1 LPLSSGQDY
10 HWSKEYSQQV
20 LTAKTSEKHLES
32 GSGNNPPDYVR
43 LFLNFQTI
51 YGFKCYL
58 YKCLYYEKNVLTHK
72 TKTIVKKDRKRNMV
86 KMNIV
91 LPAMGE
97 GIIEATV
104 NKWLVAEGAVV
115 KEDDP
120 LVEVATDKV
129 DSEVPSPAEGTIA
142 SINAAE
148 GSVVKVGEVIAVI
161 ETNIETNP
169 ETTGKIEKEVD
180 RIRTA
185 IVEVKQ
191 EKKEIEKVS
200 GDLKSRT
207 PSGKFLSPLVRSV
220 AAREDISHTELDSIT
235 GSGMDGRITKEDI
248 FKYLDAR
255 KKEEKTVKT
264 EKGKE
269 SSQKLSSGDEI
280 IEMDRVR
287 RLMAEHMVL
296 SKRTSPHVTSFI
308 DADVTRLV
316 KWRNSV
322 KERFLEAEGQKLT
335 LTPIFIDAAARAL
348 YEFPMIN
355 ISVVGNNII
364 KKKNINICM
373 ATALPDG
380 NLIVPVIRN
389 ANEKS
394 LTGLAKSV
402 NDLADRA
409 RKNKL
414 KPDEITGG
422 TFTITNFGSFNNLSG
437 TPIINQPQAAILGTG
452 AVRKKPAVIE
462 TPDGDV
468 IAIRHI
474 MILSLSYDHRVID
487 GALAGKFLNRM
498 KEILENYSAE
508 LNLTLN

>member
-1 LPLSSGQDY
+1 M
-10 HWSKEYSQQV
+10 
-20 LTAKTSEKHLES
+20 A
-32 GSGNNPPDYVR
+32 
-43 LFLNFQTI
+43 
-51 YGFKCYL
+51 
-58 YKCLYYEKNVLTHK
+58 
-72 TKTIVKKDRKRNMV
+72 
-86 KMNIV
+86 KMNIL

-97 GIIEATV
+97 GVIEATV
-104 NKWLVAEGAVV
+104 NKWLVTEGAVV

-129 DSEVPSPAEGTIA
+129 DSEVPSPAEGIIA

-161 ETNIETNP
+161 ETNISETS
-169 ETTGKIEKEVD
+169 ETKGKIEKEVN
-180 RIRTA
+180 RIRETIA
-185 IVEVKQ
+185 EVKQ

-220 AAREDISHTELDSIT
+220 AAREDISHAELDAIT
-235 GSGMDGRITKEDI
+235 GTGMDGRITKDDI

-255 KKEEKTVKT
+255 KKEEETVKT

-269 SSQKLSSGDEI
+269 SEQKLSSGDEI

-287 RLMAEHMVL
+287 RLIAEHMVL

-316 KWRNSV
+316 NWRNSV
-322 KERFLEAEGQKLT
+322 KEKFLEAEGQKLT
-335 LTPIFIDAAARAL
+335 LTPIFIDAAARTL

-355 ISVVGNNII
+355 ISVDGNNII
-364 KKKNINICM
+364 KKKNINIGI

-389 ANEKS
+389 ANEKN
-394 LTGLAKSV
+394 LTGLARSV

-452 AVRKKPAVIE
+452 VVRKKPAVIE

-487 GALAGKFLNRM
+487 GALAGKFLNRI

-508 LNLTLN
+508 II